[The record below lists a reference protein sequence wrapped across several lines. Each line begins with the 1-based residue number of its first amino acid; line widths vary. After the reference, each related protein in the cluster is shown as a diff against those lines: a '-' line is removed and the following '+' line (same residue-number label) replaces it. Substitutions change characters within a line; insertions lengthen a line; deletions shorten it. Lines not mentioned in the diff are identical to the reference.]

1 MVDVKKY
8 LFFLIK
14 KKMKKYENQDREL
27 KGQCHYIL
35 KLLGFEDLE
44 PPRKLR
50 VHVILRS
57 AKVSSTKLVFINS
70 KF

>member
-1 MVDVKKY
+1 
-8 LFFLIK
+8 
-14 KKMKKYENQDREL
+14 MKKYENQDREL
-27 KGQCHYIL
+27 QGQCHYIL

-57 AKVSSTKLVFINS
+57 AKVQNWFL
-70 KF
+70 